1 MYVNSIPILKNTNFN
16 GKKTL
21 KNEKI
26 TTIATHLK
34 ETSGPL
40 LASLSIRGGL
50 LLQGNKPASDDE
62 ESDED
67 EDVWGETW
75 STECSESEETSSSDG
90 ASSNESVGSDS
101 EHVQSP
107 AKRSCYTRSG
117 RNATSFAF
125 H

>member
-1 MYVNSIPILKNTNFN
+1 ME
-16 GKKTL
+16 KKL

-26 TTIATHLK
+26 TMIATHLK

-40 LASLSIRGGL
+40 LASLSIRGEL

-62 ESDED
+62 ERDAD
-67 EDVWGETW
+67 EDVLGETG
-75 STECSESEETSSSDG
+75 SAECTESEETSSSDG
-90 ASSNESVGSDS
+90 ASSNESDGSDS
-101 EHVQSP
+101 EHAQSP

-117 RNATSFAF
+117 RNTTSFAF

>member
-1 MYVNSIPILKNTNFN
+1 ME
-16 GKKTL
+16 KKL

-40 LASLSIRGGL
+40 LASLSIRGEL
-50 LLQGNKPASDDE
+50 LLQGNKPASYDE

-67 EDVWGETW
+67 EDVLGEIW
-75 STECSESEETSSSDG
+75 STECTESEETSSTDG
-90 ASSNESVGSDS
+90 ASSNESDGSDS
-101 EHVQSP
+101 EHAQSP

>member
-1 MYVNSIPILKNTNFN
+1 MYVNSIPILKNTHFH
-16 GKKTL
+16 GK

-40 LASLSIRGGL
+40 LKSLSIRGEL

-67 EDVWGETW
+67 EDVLRETW
-75 STECSESEETSSSDG
+75 STECTESEKTSGSDG
-90 ASSNESVGSDS
+90 ESSNESDGSD
-101 EHVQSP
+101 
-107 AKRSCYTRSG
+107 
-117 RNATSFAF
+117 
-125 H
+125 

>member
-1 MYVNSIPILKNTNFN
+1 MYVNLIPILKNTNFN
-16 GKKTL
+16 GKKKL

-40 LASLSIRGGL
+40 LASLSIRREL

-62 ESDED
+62 ESDKD
-67 EDVWGETW
+67 EDLLGETW
-75 STECSESEETSSSDG
+75 STECTESEETSSSDG
-90 ASSNESVGSDS
+90 ASSNDSNGSDP
-101 EHVQSP
+101 EHAQLP

-117 RNATSFAF
+117 RNTTSFAF

>member
-16 GKKTL
+16 GKKPL

-40 LASLSIRGGL
+40 LASLSIRGEL

-62 ESDED
+62 ENDED
-67 EDVWGETW
+67 EDVLGETW

-101 EHVQSP
+101 EHAQSP